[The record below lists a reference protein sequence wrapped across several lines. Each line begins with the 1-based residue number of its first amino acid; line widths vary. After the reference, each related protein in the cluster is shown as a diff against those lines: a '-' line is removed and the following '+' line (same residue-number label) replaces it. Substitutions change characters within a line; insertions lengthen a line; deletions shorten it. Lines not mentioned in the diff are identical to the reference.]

1 MITKRVVHKRLLH
14 MTMEGPTFDRKLLP
28 FLNTVI
34 KLKDGVVRVELCG
47 PQLEKG
53 GPVYGQILTTPVCY
67 NEASNNVKHTLVT
80 KTVGGIA
87 QR

>member
-34 KLKDGVVRVELCG
+34 KLKDGVVRVELHG

-53 GPVYGQILTTPVCY
+53 GRVYGLKLTTPVYY
-67 NEASNNVKHTLVT
+67 NEASNDVNHASVT